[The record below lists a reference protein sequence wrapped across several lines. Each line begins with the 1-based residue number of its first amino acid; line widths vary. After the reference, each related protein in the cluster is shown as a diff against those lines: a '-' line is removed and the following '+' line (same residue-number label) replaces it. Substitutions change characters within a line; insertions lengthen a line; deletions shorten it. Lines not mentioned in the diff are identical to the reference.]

1 MKVVSTLAS
10 GVLKTALIAVAS
22 TPFFV
27 LASESPVQVESRES
41 AVLPFREPIE
51 EEKQRF
57 GFEHQYQMQLLQQE
71 VMELRGVIE
80 QLKFELQR
88 LKGVQDDRYLE
99 LDSRIQ
105 QVMQATVREPVAEPS
120 DKVVELEHSLE
131 EDLSEKDQYEAA
143 QVLIRNGQYDQA
155 IVQLEALIR
164 VFPDGQYTPNAYY
177 WLGQVYAAKLSPDF
191 EKARQSLEQVISYFP
206 DHSKVPDAAYALGKV
221 YNTLGDCQRA
231 KELLEGVVEN
241 YGGKSAA
248 KLAEKYLRESVNCD
262 A

>member
-22 TPFFV
+22 TPLFV

-51 EEKQRF
+51 EEKQPF

-80 QLKFELQR
+80 RLQFELQR

-105 QVMQATVREPVAEPS
+105 QVMQATVRESVIEPS

-131 EDLSEKDQYEAA
+131 EGLSEKDQYEVA
-143 QVLIRNGQYDQA
+143 QVCL
-155 IVQLEALIR
+155 L
-164 VFPDGQYTPNAYY
+164 YT
-177 WLGQVYAAKLSPDF
+177 SPSPRD
-191 EKARQSLEQVISYFP
+191 
-206 DHSKVPDAAYALGKV
+206 
-221 YNTLGDCQRA
+221 
-231 KELLEGVVEN
+231 
-241 YGGKSAA
+241 
-248 KLAEKYLRESVNCD
+248 
-262 A
+262 

>member
-1 MKVVSTLAS
+1 
-10 GVLKTALIAVAS
+10 
-22 TPFFV
+22 
-27 LASESPVQVESRES
+27 
-41 AVLPFREPIE
+41 
-51 EEKQRF
+51 
-57 GFEHQYQMQLLQQE
+57 MQLLQQGI
-71 VMELRGVIE
+71 MELHEVIE
-80 QLKFELQR
+80 RYVEL
-88 LKGVQDDRYLE
+88 GVLRAFRMIAILIW
-99 LDSRIQ
+99 IQ
-105 QVMQATVREPVAEPS
+105 ESAVMQATVRESVAEPS
-120 DKVVELEHSLE
+120 DKVMELEHSLE

-143 QVLIRNGQYDQA
+143 QVLIRNGQYDEA

-177 WLGQVYAAKLSPDF
+177 WLGQVFAAKLSPDF